1 MLAQCAAA
9 GEDLDKQGA
18 LQLFLILKL
27 ESSPP
32 KSSIL
37 TGAMPSAGTM
47 LSCDSSTSLRT
58 CIIFQERERSPGLL
72 QRRARCVFFL
82 IDFY

>member
-32 KSSIL
+32 KGSIL
-37 TGAMPSAGTM
+37 TRAMPSAGTM
-47 LSCDSSTSLRT
+47 PSCDGGTSLRP
-58 CIIFQERERSPGLL
+58 CIIFQESEGHLACCKGGPGI
-72 QRRARCVFFL
+72 FF
-82 IDFY
+82 Y